1 MQSGCI
7 NVNIAKAAF
16 RAPQIDRVS
25 GDRVRYFPGCSLIL
39 CIINAE
45 LNMLTAKVNAP
56 PPLNKK

>member
-1 MQSGCI
+1 MQSRYI

-16 RAPQIDRVS
+16 HAPQIDGVCD
-25 GDRVRYFPGCSLIL
+25 DRVRYFPGCSLIP

-56 PPLNKK
+56 PPA